1 MSGRARHGSAHT
13 ARAQRNDPPLDG
25 LDAAQARRM
34 RQLVKVAHMYHE
46 RGMRQS
52 EIAQQLD
59 ISQSRVSR
67 LLQEAARVGVV
78 RTAVVS
84 PRGVHTVLEQEIEDR
99 YSLREAVVV
108 ELPGQEESQVIAAL
122 GAAAAVY
129 LESRFGARQERIG
142 ISSWSSTLLAMV
154 EVMQPFRTPVAAQ
167 VVQVLGGLGDV
178 SAQSHATRLVERMAR
193 LTGARAVLLAAPG
206 LVASKDLRDALVND
220 DSLRTVLSS
229 YTELTM
235 LLTGI
240 GSIRPS
246 PLLRE
251 SGNALRSED
260 EQQLMRLGAVGDVCL
275 HYFDADGDLVA
286 SELEDRLIGIEADSL
301 KVIPRRI
308 GVAGGERKHDAIR
321 AALRGH
327 WIDVLI
333 TDAGTAHALLVG

>member
-1 MSGRARHGSAHT
+1 
-13 ARAQRNDPPLDG
+13 
-25 LDAAQARRM
+25 M
-34 RQLVKVAHMYHE
+34 RQLVKVAHLYHE
-46 RGMRQS
+46 REMRQAD
-52 EIAQQLD
+52 IAKQLD

-67 LLQEAARVGVV
+67 LLKEAARVGVV

-84 PRGVHTVLEQEIEDR
+84 PRGVHTELEQEIEDR

-108 ELPGQEESQVIAAL
+108 ELPGQEEAQVTAAL

-129 LESRFGARQERIG
+129 LESRLGAREERIG
-142 ISSWSSTLLAMV
+142 ISSWSSTLLATV
-154 EVMQPFRTPVAAQ
+154 EVMQPFRAPVAEQ

-206 LVASKDLRDALVND
+206 LVATKALRDALIND
-220 DSLRTVLSS
+220 DSLRTVLRS
-229 YTELTM
+229 YAELTV

-251 SGNALRSED
+251 SGNALRGE
-260 EQQLMRLGAVGDVCL
+260 EERELMHLGAVGDVCL
-275 HYFDADGDLVA
+275 HYFDAEGELVA
-286 SELEDRLIGIEADSL
+286 SELEHRLIGIEAGPL
-301 KVIPRRI
+301 RAIPRRI
-308 GVAGGERKHDAIR
+308 GVAGGERKHEAIR
-321 AALRGH
+321 AALKGR

-333 TDAGTAHALLVG
+333 TDAGTADALLAR